1 MSGVHGDGGGRKP
14 GKKPVSALS
23 LEAGDPAEAVTPSRA
38 SKAVKAAD
46 VAAAVQAL
54 AEPIIHGLG
63 LVLDRIEYL
72 DRGRSAVLQVFI
84 DRPAGDS
91 GSGGV
96 NVPGG
101 VNVKD
106 CADVSREL
114 SPTLDVH
121 DVVPKA
127 YTLEVSSPGL
137 DRPLKGEDDLRRFAG
152 RRASLTLRQAVE
164 GGSKLIGVLR
174 GVEDG
179 KVAVELKDG
188 RVVKIDLGV
197 VAKGR
202 LEPEA

>member
-1 MSGVHGDGGGRKP
+1 M
-14 GKKPVSALS
+14 
-23 LEAGDPAEAVTPSRA
+23 EAATPSRA

-46 VAAAVQAL
+46 VVAAVQAL
-54 AEPIIHGLG
+54 AEPIIQGLG

-84 DRPAGDS
+84 DRPAGDN

-164 GGSKLIGVLR
+164 GSSKLVGILR
-174 GVEDG
+174 GVDGG
-179 KVAVELKDG
+179 KVALELKDG
-188 RVVKIDLGV
+188 RVVKIDLGL

>member
-1 MSGVHGDGGGRKP
+1 MSGVHGEG
-14 GKKPVSALS
+14 
-23 LEAGDPAEAVTPSRA
+23 AGDPGEAVTPSRA

-46 VAAAVQAL
+46 VVAAVQAL
-54 AEPIIHGLG
+54 AEPIIQGLG
-63 LVLDRIEYL
+63 LVVDRIEYL

-84 DRPAGDS
+84 DRPAGDD
-91 GSGGV
+91 GS
-96 NVPGG
+96 GG

-137 DRPLKGEDDLRRFAG
+137 DRPLKGEGDLRRFAG

-179 KVAVELKDG
+179 KVALELKDG

>member
-1 MSGVHGDGGGRKP
+1 MT
-14 GKKPVSALS
+14 A
-23 LEAGDPAEAVTPSRA
+23 SRA
-38 SKAVKAAD
+38 SKAVKSAD
-46 VAAAVQAL
+46 VVAAVQAL
-54 AEPIIHGLG
+54 AEPIIVGLG

-84 DRPAGDS
+84 DRPVD
-91 GSGGV
+91 
-96 NVPGG
+96 G

-152 RRASLTLRQAVE
+152 RRASLTLREAVE
-164 GGSKLIGVLR
+164 GGSKLIGILR
-174 GVEDG
+174 GVEAG
-179 KVAVELKDG
+179 KVLLEMKDG